1 MMKIKPRASPNF
13 QNGAIYKIYCKDET
27 ITDYFI
33 GRTTNLKATIAT
45 LRGRCN
51 NPNNASYHRKYCEFI
66 RNNGGVNNW
75 SVCILQEYP
84 TDNVHSLVRE
94 TQRLLLILKPSLNI
108 LDGYNPNKPNG
119 YC

>member
-33 GRTTNLKATIAT
+33 GRTTNLKATIRN
-45 LRGRCN
+45 LKFKCN
-51 NPNNASYHRKYCEFI
+51 SPKSVEYNRKHCEFI
-66 RNNGGVNNW
+66 RNNGGFNNW
-75 SVCILQEYP
+75 GVCILQEYP
-84 TDNVHSLVRE
+84 TDNAHSLVSE
-94 TQRLLLILKPSLNI
+94 LQRLLLILKPSLNI
-108 LDGYNPNKPNG
+108 LDGYNPNKPTS